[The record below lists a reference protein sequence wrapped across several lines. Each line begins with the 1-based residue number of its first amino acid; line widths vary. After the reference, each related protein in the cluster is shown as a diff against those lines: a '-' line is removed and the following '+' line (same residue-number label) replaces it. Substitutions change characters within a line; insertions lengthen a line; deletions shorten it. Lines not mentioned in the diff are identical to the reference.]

1 MHSAYASTLPSENEA
16 KEGLYQALDETLRRI
31 PKSDKVL
38 LLGDFNAR
46 VGQNYRIWSGVLG
59 RHGIG
64 RENENGMRLLTLCSE
79 HSLTITNT
87 IFQQKAKY
95 KTSWMHP
102 RSKHWHMIDFIMVRS
117 NDVKDVFIT
126 RAMRG
131 AECWTDHRMI
141 VAKLN
146 MEVCSPLR
154 RQKSQKKEAKL

>member
-16 KEGLYQALDETLRRI
+16 KEGLYQALDETLHRI

-38 LLGDFNAR
+38 LLEDFNTR

-79 HSLTITNT
+79 HNLTITNT

-95 KTSWMHP
+95 T
-102 RSKHWHMIDFIMVRS
+102 
-117 NDVKDVFIT
+117 T
-126 RAMRG
+126 
-131 AECWTDHRMI
+131 
-141 VAKLN
+141 
-146 MEVCSPLR
+146 
-154 RQKSQKKEAKL
+154 